1 MRPWKDHENVPE
13 IGAKII
19 WRSLEIE
26 QVLSLTLLPRP
37 HNTFELQHTKEEVAT
52 KIERQSGAQRGPP
65 PPRRVQE
72 QVRNTRLTVPAI
84 FRATNAPRHRRA
96 ALSQDM
102 SHPERNGAQIADSL
116 MDAEISG
123 EEGIRV
129 YWAFD
134 PMTFARWNLHL
145 RLRQVNCF
153 VCTIVQSVFAFV
165 AKSPTPH
172 LDVFSMYRLIHKPI
186 RD

>member
-84 FRATNAPRHRRA
+84 FQLPQAGRGAHRSDPALNPGPGPQRSKGCGLARGHTLAGLVVHWRGWCGPFSSLALACLLRARGRPRQLPLCEGWGRESQEG
-96 ALSQDM
+96 SQDQV
-102 SHPERNGAQIADSL
+102 SQL
-116 MDAEISG
+116 
-123 EEGIRV
+123 
-129 YWAFD
+129 
-134 PMTFARWNLHL
+134 TFG
-145 RLRQVNCF
+145 
-153 VCTIVQSVFAFV
+153 
-165 AKSPTPH
+165 
-172 LDVFSMYRLIHKPI
+172 
-186 RD
+186 